1 MINKYSKLLA
11 ILLALFFV
19 VSCSDDDT
27 NDPTIDESQVLA
39 EYIESTS
46 DYVNTY
52 APAMIGADEV
62 NTLNNTG
69 EVYIIDI
76 RSGTDFANGHI
87 KNAVNVAFAD
97 LLTHIKT
104 VDMTKYTKVAIV
116 CYSGQTASYG
126 TGLLRLLGYDKVY
139 TLKFGM
145 CSWNEATA
153 SGWKN
158 GIKNDYASQFTAENT
173 PKAAAG
179 AMPLL
184 ETGLKTGKEILEAR
198 VNACLAEGFT
208 TKVTSATV
216 FGALSSYYI
225 VNYWPAAQ
233 YSDPEVGHIPGAT
246 QYTPKADLKLSTFL
260 KTLPTDKK
268 IAVYCYTGQTSAHIA
283 AFLRVLGY
291 DVYSILYGTNGMIYN
306 KMDGKTGYTVWHDSY
321 IMGYEL
327 VK

>member
-1 MINKYSKLLA
+1 MLNKYSKLLA
-11 ILLALFFV
+11 ILIALLFV
-19 VSCSDDDT
+19 VSCSDDA
-27 NDPTIDESQVLA
+27 NDPAIEESLVLA

-69 EVYIIDI
+69 QVYIIDI
-76 RSGTDFANGHI
+76 RAADAYAAGHI
-87 KNAVNVAFAD
+87 KNAVHVAFGD
-97 LLTHIKT
+97 LLTHIKS
-104 VDMTKYTKVAIV
+104 VDLTKYSKVAIV

-126 TGLLRLLGYDKVY
+126 TGLLRLLGYDQVY

-153 SGWKN
+153 TGWKN
-158 GIKNDYASQFTAENT
+158 GIKNDRASQFTAENT

-179 AMPLL
+179 PMPTLT
-184 ETGLKTGKEILEAR
+184 TGKKTGKEILEAR
-198 VNACLAEGFT
+198 VNECLAEGFT
-208 TKVTSATV
+208 TKVGAADV

-246 QYTPKADLKLSTFL
+246 QYTPKADLKLSSFL

-268 IAVYCYTGQTSAHIA
+268 IAVYCYTGQTSAHVA
-283 AFLRVLGY
+283 AYLKVLGY

-306 KMDGKTGYTVWHDSY
+306 KMDGKTGYTVWHDTY